1 MQDCNFVKGLTPSKT
16 SPMNVS
22 GYLRGR
28 LLTLLQIKHEN
39 IPDPA
44 VAEVRVYITNQ
55 HTHVVKLMFLN
66 KKKEVF

>member
-1 MQDCNFVKGLTPSKT
+1 
-16 SPMNVS
+16 MNVS

-44 VAEVRVYITNQ
+44 IAEVRVYIINQ